1 MTFHYSIKDGS
12 MFVSFELMMAVII
25 AAAVLPA
32 IVLLVYI
39 YRHDRLEAES
49 PKLLRT
55 LVFMGILS
63 TAFAMVAET
72 VGEAVLS
79 QAGVTGRAYNFIL
92 FFLIVAGAE
101 EGSKYLLLKKKTWK
115 NPEFNCQ
122 FDGVVYATFV
132 SLGFA
137 LWENISYVM
146 TLGLGTAV
154 LRAVTA
160 VPGHACFG
168 VYMGAFYG
176 IAKRF
181 ERVGDKASS
190 KFYRALSLLAPVV
203 LHGTYDY
210 IATEGSTFFTIL
222 FFAFIILLFSTALK
236 LVKRMSRE
244 DIYI

>member
-1 MTFHYSIKDGS
+1 
-12 MFVSFELMMAVII
+12 MFFYSFEMMMAVII

-49 PKLLRT
+49 PKLLRK

-63 TAFAMVAET
+63 TAFAMVVET
-72 VGEAVLS
+72 VGESLLAQL
-79 QAGVTGRAYNFIL
+79 QLNERIYNFL
-92 FFLIVAGAE
+92 LYFLIVAGSE
-101 EGSKYLLLKKKTWK
+101 EGGKYILLKRKTWRE
-115 NPEFNCQ
+115 PEFNCQ

-146 TLGLGTAV
+146 SLGIGTAV
-154 LRAVTA
+154 IRAVTA

-176 IAKRF
+176 IAKRC
-181 ERVGDKASS
+181 ERLGDKAAS
-190 KFYRALSLLAPVV
+190 KFYRVMAYLAPVA

-210 IATEGSTFFTIL
+210 IATEGSTFFTVL
-222 FFAFIILLFSTALK
+222 FFVFIVVLFSTALR
-236 LVKRMSRE
+236 LVKKMSRE